1 MDLFFTVLDVLK
13 VLSLVES
20 LSLVEYEFVL
30 DLEIKELLILLKW
43 G

>member
-1 MDLFFTVLDVLK
+1 MELVFTVFYVLDL
-13 VLSLVES
+13 

-30 DLEIKELLILLKW
+30 DLEIKELLILIKW